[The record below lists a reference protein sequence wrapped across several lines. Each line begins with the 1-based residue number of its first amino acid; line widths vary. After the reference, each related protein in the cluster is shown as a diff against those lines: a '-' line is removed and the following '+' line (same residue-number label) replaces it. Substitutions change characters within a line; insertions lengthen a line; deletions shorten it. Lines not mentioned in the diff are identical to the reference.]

1 MDHAAKQRLQEQM
14 VKERVDVIISTPE
27 EITEMSKHAS
37 PENQASWRE
46 AISFGLTYWGS
57 GGDAINIAKIVND
70 VGGFT
75 NALDIR
81 VQHYGGKPYIIFKG
95 NPRLRT
101 IFTGTRYGIRNKKV
115 MRVALGR
122 LGAQASVIKAGIIT
136 VIFTTGFRIA
146 EFCNDKSTLTWLLG
160 TLATDFIKIA
170 IAYKI
175 GMLAVTA
182 FAGVVAIG
190 PLLGVFV
197 IGTVAAFAINEI
209 DEAFSISKSF
219 VAAAEDYFVNSGAF
233 YTAATANSDAS
244 LRLFNSIGRGI
255 SNSYNDAKNTVD
267 SAYTNVEEKVLDY
280 IFDEMGRFLIRNSH
294 GAFSKY
300 LHRNKYKLVL

>member
-1 MDHAAKQRLQEQM
+1 
-14 VKERVDVIISTPE
+14 
-27 EITEMSKHAS
+27 
-37 PENQASWRE
+37 
-46 AISFGLTYWGS
+46 
-57 GGDAINIAKIVND
+57 
-70 VGGFT
+70 
-75 NALDIR
+75 
-81 VQHYGGKPYIIFKG
+81 
-95 NPRLRT
+95 
-101 IFTGTRYGIRNKKV
+101 
-115 MRVALGR
+115 
-122 LGAQASVIKAGIIT
+122 
-136 VIFTTGFRIA
+136 
-146 EFCNDKSTLTWLLG
+146 
-160 TLATDFIKIA
+160 
-170 IAYKI
+170 
-175 GMLAVTA
+175 
-182 FAGVVAIG
+182 
-190 PLLGVFV
+190 LLGVFV

>member
-101 IFTGTRYGIRNKKV
+101 IFTGTRWY
-115 MRVALGR
+115 
-122 LGAQASVIKAGIIT
+122 
-136 VIFTTGFRIA
+136 
-146 EFCNDKSTLTWLLG
+146 
-160 TLATDFIKIA
+160 
-170 IAYKI
+170 
-175 GMLAVTA
+175 
-182 FAGVVAIG
+182 
-190 PLLGVFV
+190 
-197 IGTVAAFAINEI
+197 
-209 DEAFSISKSF
+209 SK
-219 VAAAEDYFVNSGAF
+219 
-233 YTAATANSDAS
+233 
-244 LRLFNSIGRGI
+244 
-255 SNSYNDAKNTVD
+255 
-267 SAYTNVEEKVLDY
+267 
-280 IFDEMGRFLIRNSH
+280 
-294 GAFSKY
+294 
-300 LHRNKYKLVL
+300 